1 MPRVLLVLLVIAPAV
16 VAAPVPK
23 SLKKPPTLDG
33 RWEAVL
39 MHASQR
45 DIIAGNTT
53 VWDISGEKL
62 TRSFKQPDGTLRSN
76 LTLTVTIP
84 DKSKPDEIDYGSGP
98 NETLF
103 RARIMLTADELTIRF
118 ADQNAPR
125 PADMTEGNDGYYYQ
139 FKRVEK

>member
-1 MPRVLLVLLVIAPAV
+1 MIRAFVVLLLAGGV
-16 VAAPVPK
+16 VAAAPVPK
-23 SLKKPPTLDG
+23 SLKRQPTLDG

-39 MHASQR
+39 MHSGQR
-45 DIIAGNTT
+45 DILAGNTT

-84 DKSKPDEIDYGSGP
+84 DTSKPDEIDYGSGP

-103 RARIMLTADELTIRF
+103 RARIKLTADELTIRF

-125 PADMTEGNDGYYYQ
+125 PPDMTEGNDGYYYR

>member
-1 MPRVLLVLLVIAPAV
+1 MTRGLIVLLLAGGVA

-23 SLKKPPTLDG
+23 ALKRQPTLDG

-39 MHASQR
+39 MHSGQQ
-45 DIIAGNTT
+45 DILAGNTT

-76 LTLTVTIP
+76 LTLTITFP
-84 DKSKPDEIDYGSGP
+84 DKSKPDELDYGSGP
-98 NETLF
+98 NEVLF
-103 RARIMLTADELTIRF
+103 RARITLTADELTIRF

-125 PADMTEGNDGYYYQ
+125 PADMTEGTDGYYYQ

>member
-1 MPRVLLVLLVIAPAV
+1 MFRTCVAVLLTAAV
-16 VAAPVPK
+16 GVAAPVPK
-23 SLKKPPTLDG
+23 ALKKQPSLDG

-45 DIIAGNTT
+45 DIIQGNTT
-53 VWDISGEKL
+53 VWDISGDKL

-76 LTLTVTIP
+76 LTLTITFP
-84 DKSKPDEIDYGSGP
+84 DSSKPDELDYGTGP

-103 RARIMLTADELTIRF
+103 RARILLTAEELTIRF
-118 ADQNAPR
+118 ADANAPR

-139 FKRVEK
+139 FKRIEK